1 MKFYAV
7 RLPIRA
13 IFTSWPE
20 CNAVVSQARFSKFKS
35 FPTLEEARV
44 FMEDGLVLQEQPDGD
59 GEEQQQE
66 EKDEESGGEEDD
78 ERGGNRENLKQESA
92 CAGGEGG
99 EGGGG
104 GGGGGGGMG
113 ASSSV
118 LTAGLKQEKE
128 MSGGGRDGR
137 KRKAT
142 APEAGGKKCVEGGGG
157 GEVISLL
164 SDSGEEDQDEG
175 LRGGQKK
182 RAKSEQ
188 VQAEEYRDEE
198 EDRNSDDDD
207 DDDDDERFEA
217 TQTIPA
223 SPLLAAPTAPPLP
236 PLHVAAAT
244 AASAAASTA
253 AAAGA
258 GLAAAAARVITS
270 GTLFFD
276 GGSRG
281 NPGVAGC
288 GAVMYDDLKGKK
300 AWSLSAYLGHNKT
313 NNQAEYAALCFGLE
327 EALKRGVSSIQA
339 FGDSTLVVK
348 QVEGVWKVK
357 NAGMK
362 VWHAKAL
369 ALKSK
374 FKRFRISFVP
384 REENGVADG
393 LANEGMDGRREGGA
407 VVVEEG

>member
-1 MKFYAV
+1 
-7 RLPIRA
+7 
-13 IFTSWPE
+13 
-20 CNAVVSQARFSKFKS
+20 
-35 FPTLEEARV
+35 
-44 FMEDGLVLQEQPDGD
+44 
-59 GEEQQQE
+59 
-66 EKDEESGGEEDD
+66 
-78 ERGGNRENLKQESA
+78 
-92 CAGGEGG
+92 
-99 EGGGG
+99 
-104 GGGGGGGMG
+104 MG

-118 LTAGLKQEKE
+118 LTAGLKEEEE
-128 MSGGGRDGR
+128 MSGGGRDAR
-137 KRKAT
+137 KRKAP
-142 APEAGGKKCVEGGGG
+142 APEAGDKKCAEGGGG

-182 RAKSEQ
+182 RPKSEQ
-188 VQAEEYRDEE
+188 TQSEVHRDEE
-198 EDRNSDDDD
+198 DDDD

-223 SPLLAAPTAPPLP
+223 SPLLAALTAPPPLP
-236 PLHVAAAT
+236 PLHAAAAT
-244 AASAAASTA
+244 AAATT
-253 AAAGA
+253 AAGA
-258 GLAAAAARVITS
+258 GAGAGAGHAVAAARGITS

-281 NPGVAGC
+281 NPGIAGC
-288 GAVMYDDLKGKK
+288 GAVMYDDTTGAKI
-300 AWSLSAYLGHNKT
+300 WSLSAYLGHNKT

-348 QVEGVWKVK
+348 QVKGVWKVK

-369 ALKSK
+369 ALKKK
-374 FKRFRISFVP
+374 FKQFRISFVP
-384 REENGVADG
+384 REENGVADA

-407 VVVEEG
+407 VVVEEV